1 MSVAAIRM
9 VSISPWSASCR
20 KAGNVK
26 APVIVIP
33 ASRSAILPPRRF
45 PLLGAQDKTLPEVV
59 QALKASFYPQMT
71 QMSQMTPHSFICVN
85 LRHLRIESC
94 FGLST
99 P

>member
-1 MSVAAIRM
+1 
-9 VSISPWSASCR
+9 
-20 KAGNVK
+20 
-26 APVIVIP
+26 
-33 ASRSAILPPRRF
+33 
-45 PLLGAQDKTLPEVV
+45 V